1 MKKYLVVWSPVVAMC
16 LIIFLFSRD
25 RMSDAHSNHLLF
37 VLLSAFH
44 AATARHLAEFAYPF
58 RKLAHIVVYS
68 ALSLITY
75 RALRGSRP
83 AGYYPEL
90 ALRSVVFCLLYASSD
105 EIHQIFVPGRGPAV
119 HDVLL
124 DGLAATVVMV
134 LLQSWYPYRQAVPA
148 AAEEDEAEQER
159 TPLSMASP
167 VHRG

>member
-1 MKKYLVVWSPVVAMC
+1 MKKYLVWSPVAAMC
-16 LIIFLFSRD
+16 LVIFLFSRD

-37 VLLSAFH
+37 MLLSAFH

-68 ALSLITY
+68 TLSLITY

-83 AGYYPEL
+83 AGYYPEG
-90 ALRSVVFCLLYASSD
+90 ALRSVVFCLLYAGSD

-124 DGLAATVVMV
+124 DGLAATVTMV
-134 LLQSWYPYRQAVPA
+134 LLQGWYQFRRAVPA
-148 AAEEDEAEQER
+148 EAEEDETEQER
-159 TPLSMASP
+159 APLPIASP